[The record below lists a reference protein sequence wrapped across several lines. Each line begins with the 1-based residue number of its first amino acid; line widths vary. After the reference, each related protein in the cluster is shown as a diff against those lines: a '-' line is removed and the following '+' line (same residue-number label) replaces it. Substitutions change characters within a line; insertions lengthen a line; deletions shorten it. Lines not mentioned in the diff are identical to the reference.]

1 MFNKV
6 LVAIDGSD
14 ASNRA
19 LDMVGKRLGEAE
31 SVVAVHVYEHQIGLQ
46 KGSAGGVE

>member
-19 LDMVGKRLGEAE
+19 
-31 SVVAVHVYEHQIGLQ
+31 STW
-46 KGSAGGVE
+46 SATRHPLTGTAARQL